1 MSALSYSPLPL
12 GAARG
17 HSLGTSRIAAVFH
30 TLRTDW
36 RARQAARSVEALS
49 DSMLHD
55 IGLTRGEIDQ
65 AVRYGSRRRG

>member
-1 MSALSYSPLPL
+1 MSLLSYSPLPL
-12 GAARG
+12 SADRG
-17 HSLGTSRIAAVFH
+17 QSSGEGRIAAMFQA
-30 TLRTDW
+30 LRTEW
-36 RARQAARSVEALS
+36 RARRAARAVESLS